1 MNPDLATLEHIR
13 HNLTMTLDGID
24 AVAELT
30 AMNHDAMSG
39 CQIAGTAFALQC
51 LAQHGQRLN
60 EDIEL
65 LIDKMRKQDDKQE
78 DQIHAPR
85 L

>member
-1 MNPDLATLEHIR
+1 
-13 HNLTMTLDGID
+13 MTLDGID
-24 AVAELT
+24 AVASLT

-51 LAQHGQRLN
+51 LAQYGQNLN
-60 EDIEL
+60 EEIEFL
-65 LIDKMRKQDDKQE
+65 LDKMRKQDDDLEGQP
-78 DQIHAPR
+78 HAQR